1 MRAALNPFASTIGY
15 LLPFVVSGSII
26 VSVVL
31 SLPTV
36 GPLLLRSLVSQDML
50 LASSII
56 LLLGVLTVVGT
67 LLGGTLVKAFGYK
80 IVPLVAHARHA
91 GAEMLI
97 GGRRQEAADK
107 REAPSPRP

>member
-1 MRAALNPFASTIGY
+1 VAEIRRAARPVPGK
-15 LLPFVVSGSII
+15 
-26 VSVVL
+26 
-31 SLPTV
+31 
-36 GPLLLRSLVSQDML
+36 D
-50 LASSII
+50 
-56 LLLGVLTVVGT
+56 VLTVVGT

-80 IVPLVAHARHA
+80 VVPLVAHARHA